1 MTHHGAHHVE
11 FEDATPR
18 TNKLTKVLVFSIEPA
33 TNLGVLRVQGYPEEC
48 RKAALESGTLIQLQM
63 SQHVR
68 NPVEFAVAP
77 AETRNSP
84 VYTVFSSLHSRSSL
98 ASD

>member
-1 MTHHGAHHVE
+1 MTHHGAYRVE
-11 FEDATPR
+11 FEDTTPR
-18 TNKLTKVLVFSIEPA
+18 TNKLTKVLVFSIELA

-48 RKAALESGTLIQLQM
+48 RKVIQLQM

-77 AETRNSP
+77 AETRNSTI
-84 VYTVFSSLHSRSSL
+84 YTAFSSLHSRSLL
-98 ASD
+98 AG